1 MLMFE
6 SSSGAS
12 LGSSIEEIRGAMTG
26 VSFPAGRL
34 ERPSP
39 ARAEAELNAVNHP
52 LTKVQGGIGR
62 SLTAMLRGSS
72 PRRRSI
78 RGFRASA
85 ARAEP

>member
-1 MLMFE
+1 
-6 SSSGAS
+6 
-12 LGSSIEEIRGAMTG
+12 MTG

-39 ARAEAELNAVNHP
+39 ARAEAELNAANHQ

-72 PRRRSI
+72 PRRRSS
-78 RGFRASA
+78 RGFSA
-85 ARAEP
+85 PIGVGENRHRWRNGPKRPAE